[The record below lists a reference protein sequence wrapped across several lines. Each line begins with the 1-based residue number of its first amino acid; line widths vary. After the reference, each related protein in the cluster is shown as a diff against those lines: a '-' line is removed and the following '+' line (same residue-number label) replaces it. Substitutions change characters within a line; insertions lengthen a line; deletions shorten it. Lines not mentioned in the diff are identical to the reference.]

1 MFDNRGMSTSPPSPP
16 ADTGTVHRVLHL
28 LAAFAE
34 RERWSNADLSRH
46 LGLPR
51 GTTNRLLLLCKP
63 AQFVEQDADG
73 LYVPGPELYRL
84 AGQLVSKM
92 PLQRMAQPI
101 LDGLRDAIDETAL
114 LTLLVRNELKMFF
127 ALTAAPSHPMRYAIE
142 TNKLEPLAWGATGR
156 TLLAWLTEEEVEQV
170 IRRGEP
176 SPLDGRPLDPV
187 ELRASLKAIRG
198 KGTAVTHSQ
207 RTPQAYGIAAPFF
220 DSEGKVRGNLAFT
233 IPEFRFHQRDV
244 PRLTKLLEQAARDLE
259 RRLGW
264 K

>member
-1 MFDNRGMSTSPPSPP
+1 MSSLPAPPSPE
-16 ADTGTVHRVLHL
+16 TGTVHRVLRL

-73 LYVPGPELYRL
+73 LYVPGLELYRL
-84 AGQLVSKM
+84 AGQLVTQM
-92 PLQRMAQPI
+92 PLNRIAGPV
-101 LDGLRDAIDETAL
+101 LERLRDATGETAL

-127 ALTAAPSHPMRYAIE
+127 SLTAAPAHPMRYAIE
-142 TNKLEPLAWGATGR
+142 TNRLQPLTWGATGR
-156 TLLAWLTEEEVEQV
+156 ALLAWLSEEEVEEV
-170 IRRGEP
+170 IRRAEP
-176 SPLDGRPLDPV
+176 SPLDGRPLDSA
-187 ELRASLKAIRG
+187 ELRESLQSIREA
-198 KGTAVTHSQ
+198 GTAFTHSQ

-220 DSEGKVRGNLAFT
+220 DGEGRVQGNLAFT
-233 IPEFRFHQRDV
+233 IPEFRFKKRDL
-244 PRLTKLLEQAARDLE
+244 PRLVKLLEEAARELE

-264 K
+264 NRQA